1 MAQKQKET
9 GIITLSAVPIRICC
23 PVLCLFLKNT
33 CCPFAIALAQ
43 VSFIE
48 LKLGQTNSSML
59 FVFKMSICLTFI
71 MKKWQKSDKH
81 CRLVS

>member
-23 PVLCLFLKNT
+23 PLLCLFLKNT

-59 FVFKMSICLTFI
+59 FVFLSLKCQF
-71 MKKWQKSDKH
+71 
-81 CRLVS
+81 V